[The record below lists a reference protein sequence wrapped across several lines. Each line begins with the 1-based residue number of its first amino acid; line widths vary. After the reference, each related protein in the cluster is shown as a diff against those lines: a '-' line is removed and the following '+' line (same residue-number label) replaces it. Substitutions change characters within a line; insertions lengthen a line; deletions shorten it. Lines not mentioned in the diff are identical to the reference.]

1 MLTVAQINSALS
13 AYLPVSD
20 GSSGATTALTML
32 NQVVPRI
39 NDLGNWKAMQTE
51 IELDASSGYV
61 TLPPDYESILAA
73 RLNDI
78 PIRVN
83 GQFYEYQEF
92 GPGLLEPPVSQGW
105 GVIDYGFVPLMSDIA
120 TSGVSEFTFTLTS
133 GAFASGDNITV
144 EYSMDGSFA
153 TFTSN
158 PTSGTSVT
166 LTPATNIMSVESIKF
181 TSLPGRVVVG
191 SPDDTN
197 IIYAILPPGDG
208 VAQYRRYKVPQPS
221 TDTDDEW
228 VLTCLVKRRFVP
240 LTSTSDIVY
249 LDNLTALKHAFLA
262 VVAEDNSDLDR
273 AAKHWAACEKQLQ
286 SELTQTRGG
295 ARGYPNIS
303 IWGAGV
309 APLQSFY

>member
-1 MLTVAQINSALS
+1 MLTVAQINSSLS
-13 AYLPVSD
+13 AYLPLSD

-32 NQVVPRI
+32 NQVLPRI
-39 NDLGNWKAMQTE
+39 NDLGNWKAMQAE
-51 IELDASSGYV
+51 IELDCSSGYIA
-61 TLPPDYESILAA
+61 LPPDYDSILAA

-78 PIRVN
+78 PVRVN
-83 GQFYEYQEF
+83 GQFYEYQET
-92 GPGLLEPPVSQGW
+92 GPGLLEPPVSRGW
-105 GVIDYGFVPLMSDIA
+105 GIVDAGFTPLMSDIA
-120 TSGVSEFTFTLTS
+120 TAGVAELTFTLAS

-166 LTPATNIMSVESIKF
+166 LTPASNIMSVESIKF
-181 TSLPGRVVVG
+181 TSLPSRVVVTDADG
-191 SPDDTN
+191 V
-197 IIYAILPPGDG
+197 IYAILPPGDG
-208 VAQYRRYKVPQPS
+208 VSQYRRYKVPQPPP
-221 TDTDDEW
+221 DTTDEW
-228 VLTCLVKRRFVP
+228 VLTCLVKRRFIP

-262 VVAEDNSDLDR
+262 VVAEDNADLDR

-286 SELTQTRGG
+286 SELTQNRGG
-295 ARGYPNIS
+295 AKGYPNIN

-309 APLQSFY
+309 AGLPSYY